1 MSTKQKTERL
11 NLRLTYED
19 KKNVSYHAKLMNV
32 SANEYIELCIRR
44 KRIVICEDFPE
55 LIYQLSKI
63 GNNINQISA
72 IANKNE
78 YISTTNIQEVK
89 NLMNKCY
96 DLMNDFIAFI
106 SEPENDYLKSDTS
119 KVSELLG
126 ELSNSIKSMNSR
138 LIKIEH
144 LIE

>member
-1 MSTKQKTERL
+1 
-11 NLRLTYED
+11 
-19 KKNVSYHAKLMNV
+19 MNI

-63 GNNINQISA
+63 GTNINQIA
-72 IANKNE
+72 AVANKNE
-78 YISTTNIQEVK
+78 YISAKNIEETK

-96 DLMNDFIAFI
+96 DLMNSFISFI
-106 SEPENDYLKSDTS
+106 SEPENDFLKSDTS

-126 ELSNSIKSMNSR
+126 ELSNSVKSINSR
-138 LIKIEH
+138 LVKIEQC
-144 LIE
+144 ID

>member
-1 MSTKQKTERL
+1 MSAKQKNERL
-11 NLRLTYED
+11 NLRLSSAD
-19 KKNVSYHAKLMNV
+19 KQNVIYHSKLMNI

-63 GNNINQISA
+63 GTNINQIA
-72 IANKNE
+72 AVANKNE
-78 YISTTNIQEVK
+78 YISAKNIEETK

-96 DLMNDFIAFI
+96 DLMNSFISFI
-106 SEPENDYLKSDTS
+106 SEPENDFLKSDTS

-126 ELSNSIKSMNSR
+126 ELSNSVKSINSR
-138 LIKIEH
+138 LVKIEQC
-144 LIE
+144 ID